1 MRVTIAKITIL
12 NPASVFLRDGPH
24 LVPTLLNGAIL
35 RVPAFSNT
43 RCAGGLVLNERSIL
57 LTLIYP
63 QYSHCVRHH
72 NTSTT

>member
-43 RCAGGLVLNERSIL
+43 RCTGSLVLRIA
-57 LTLIYP
+57 
-63 QYSHCVRHH
+63 
-72 NTSTT
+72 